1 MFPVDLVSVSR
12 TAGYAGAEMTS
23 FENGMPM
30 EVDVFFA
37 VEIAF
42 LTANLAFSISGS
54 ACLR

>member
-1 MFPVDLVSVSR
+1 MSVSR

-30 EVDVFFA
+30 EVEVFFA